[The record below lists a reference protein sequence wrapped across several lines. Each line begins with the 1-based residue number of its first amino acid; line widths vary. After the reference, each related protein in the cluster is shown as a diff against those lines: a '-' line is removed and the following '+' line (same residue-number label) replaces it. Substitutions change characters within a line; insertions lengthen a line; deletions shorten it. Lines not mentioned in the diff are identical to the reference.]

1 MAEVFISAAEARGR
15 LEAGW
20 VPVDG
25 TWFLPGTDRTGE
37 AAFAEARLPGAR
49 RFDIDEVC
57 DPTSGLPHMAPGLE
71 RFRRWMTETGVGA
84 SDRFVVYDANRFA
97 ASARVWWTLRRFGL
111 EAVILDGGLAAWRAA
126 GGEIESGPAEP
137 ALGLGDGALP
147 ERIQDDAVTWADV
160 LHHVETGDALIVD
173 ARSTERFTGESA
185 EPRPGLASGHIP
197 GSISLPFT
205 ERIGEDGRMIAPDQI
220 AQRLGAPRS
229 ATLICTCGSGV
240 TAAIL
245 HAGFTAAGYADV
257 RLYDGSWVEW
267 AGRGDLPIE
276 TGPATR

>member
-25 TWFLPGTDRTGE
+25 TWFLPGSDRTGE
-37 AAFAEARLPGAR
+37 AAFAEARIPGAR

-57 DPTSGLPHMAPGLE
+57 DPTSGLPHMVPGLE
-71 RFRRWMTETGVGA
+71 RFQRWLSGEGLSA
-84 SDRFVVYDANRFA
+84 ADRFVVYDDNRFA

-111 EAVILDGGLAAWRAA
+111 EAVILDGGLQAWRAA

-137 ALGLGDGALP
+137 AHGAGEGPLP
-147 ERIQDDAVTWADV
+147 EQIRDDAVTWADV
-160 LHHVETGDALIVD
+160 LHHVQARDALIVD
-173 ARSTERFTGESA
+173 ARSEDRFTGRGA
-185 EPRPGLASGHIP
+185 EPRPGLPSGHIP

-205 ERIGEDGRMIAPDQI
+205 ELIGEDGHMIAPDRI
-220 AQRLGAPRS
+220 AQRLGAPRD
-229 ATLICTCGSGV
+229 AALICTCGSGV

-245 HAGFTAAGYADV
+245 HAGFTAASYTHV
-257 RLYDGSWVEW
+257 RLYDGSWTEW
-267 AGRGDLPIE
+267 AGRGDLPVE
-276 TGPATR
+276 TGPGPR